1 MLPTIAQ
8 LSPAAVQWHGV
19 LIKLL
24 KRSAPATRVTVDLD
38 KEIRGML
45 ARNEEITWELIQ
57 EANEAILELTGSMFQ
72 FQVKTVTV
80 EGTDVTRLTSG
91 PLWQLVELTSTADD
105 DWTVED
111 ETTWTPEILILEV
124 GSWWRRPKDLG
135 PVDPRQMIFG
145 QIFEIPEVKPEDH
158 IQLF

>member
-1 MLPTIAQ
+1 MFPTIAE
-8 LSPAAVQWHGV
+8 LSGAAVQWHGV

-24 KRSAPATRVTVDLD
+24 KRAAPATRITVDLD

-45 ARNEEITWELIQ
+45 PRNEEITWELIQ

-72 FQVKTVTV
+72 FQVKTVTI

-91 PLWQLVELTSTADD
+91 PLWQLVELTSTADE

-135 PVDPRQMIFG
+135 TVDPRQMIFA
-145 QIFEIPEVKPEDH
+145 IPEVKPEDH

>member
-1 MLPTIAQ
+1 MFGSIAE

-24 KRSAPATRVTVDLD
+24 KRASPATRITVDLD

-45 ARNEEITWELIQ
+45 PRNEEITWELIQ
-57 EANEAILELTGSMFQ
+57 EANDAIIELTGSMFQ
-72 FQVKTVTV
+72 FQVKTVTI

-105 DWTVED
+105 DWTVQD
-111 ETTWTPEILILEV
+111 ETTWVPESLILEV

-135 PVDPRQMIFG
+135 TVDPRQM
-145 QIFEIPEVKPEDH
+145 IFEIPEVKPEDH

>member
-1 MLPTIAQ
+1 MLPTIAE

-24 KRSAPATRVTVDLD
+24 KRASPATRITVDLA

-57 EANEAILELTGSMFQ
+57 EARGAIIELTGSMFQ

-111 ETTWTPEILILEV
+111 ETTWTPETLILEV

-135 PVDPRQMIFG
+135 TVDPRQMIF
-145 QIFEIPEVKPEDH
+145 EIPDIKPEDH